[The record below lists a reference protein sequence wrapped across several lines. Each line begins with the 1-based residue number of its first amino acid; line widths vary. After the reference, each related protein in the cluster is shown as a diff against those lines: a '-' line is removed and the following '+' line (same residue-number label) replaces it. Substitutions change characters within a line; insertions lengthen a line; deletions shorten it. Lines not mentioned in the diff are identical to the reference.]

1 MTVPST
7 TQRIPT
13 TERIILSRTRAI
25 PKIIITSTTAT
36 ENKLT
41 TEDINV
47 ITEDYM
53 KKNVK
58 GSGHFGRFFKNKT
71 SVDEIT
77 ISSTP
82 ISQEE
87 TEDYTTKEILEN
99 IETTEESMGLATLP
113 HDTVTNNII
122 DNDAASTSPNGP
134 IISTTT
140 LKYVTIVDIIKDAMT
155 SQSVKEAISDSTD
168 EHYSSDKSEV
178 DIVTNNVMTSTLST
192 RSKDLASEN
201 FTKKYERLRVGVDI
215 AFSTTPN
222 LVTDIEESTSEN
234 LQFKATTSDII
245 TSIRLDSGKDR
256 DTESSTTKDLNYE
269 ESTQYNATLIN
280 EIVTRESSPV
290 MINYTSLM
298 DEKFSTTTKVKNVI
312 KFNVLNLLLIFDIDI
327 DNFDTDNFFIYIFLN
342 LLN

>member
-13 TERIILSRTRAI
+13 TERIILSSTRAT
-25 PKIIITSTTAT
+25 PKTIITSITTT
-36 ENKLT
+36 ESRPI

-47 ITEDYM
+47 ITEHYM

-58 GSGHFGRFFKNKT
+58 GSGLFDRFFKNKT

-77 ISSTP
+77 VSSTP
-82 ISQEE
+82 ISKEE

-99 IETTEESMGLATLP
+99 IKTTEESIGLATLP

-122 DNDAASTSPNGP
+122 DNDAASISPNGP

-155 SQSVKEAISDSTD
+155 SQFVKEAISDSTD
-168 EHYSSDKSEV
+168 KHYSSDKSEV

-234 LQFKATTSDII
+234 LQFNTTTIDII
-245 TSIRLDSGKDR
+245 TSIRSDSGKDK

-269 ESTQYNATLIN
+269 ESTATQYNATLIN
-280 EIVTRESSPV
+280 DVTRESSPV
-290 MINYTSLM
+290 TINYTSLM

-312 KFNVLNLLLIFDIDI
+312 KFNVLNLLLIFDILT
-327 DNFDTDNFFIYIFLN
+327 FLYIYIFLS